1 MESYLFADVEAAA
14 DTMVVEGYHKPGSL
28 TRSSGAWIHAA
39 GTAMFEAGR
48 RPIKPHDQ
56 WIWFAVEAGEATLVW
71 QGHEL
76 TLKQQETC
84 FLPAGN
90 RDAAL
95 QIDESVRCVWIALE
109 GPLAPMVVRKMGALL
124 HMPLKQ
130 GALPSQMY
138 LAKQIVQ
145 VIVRHTDTSDATY
158 QLQHLMYGMLASHW
172 GQPVAMDAML
182 SHEIAKVV
190 DTLRANQYKDNFS
203 LAEMAAISR
212 MPMETFRKR
221 FVSEVGMPPLSY
233 VLHCK
238 MERAKELLR
247 EEGHTVRQAGIEVGM
262 QDPYHFSK
270 QFKNIVGI
278 SPSAFMKQAAKP
290 DATIRGSS
298 KVEKNRAAGSPFQ
311 AKSSQEQKEQWIW
324 WQCQRDT
331 VPPEEKAPP
340 VNALPE
346 REAPP
351 MPVPVQPTRH
361 QQYDAIMQ
369 RMKVAQGRTGAFT
382 SCGTSTQDSSGK

>member
-1 MESYLFADVEAAA
+1 MESYLFEGVTAAA
-14 DTMVVEGYHKPGSL
+14 DTLVVEGWHKPGSL

-39 GTAMFEAGR
+39 GAALLEAGEYPLR
-48 RPIKPHDQ
+48 TQEQ
-56 WIWFAVEAGEATLVW
+56 WIWLAVEAGEAILHWQDTTLLLKAD
-71 QGHEL
+71 ETCILPASSKDARL
-76 TLKQQETC
+76 TL
-84 FLPAGN
+84 
-90 RDAAL
+90 
-95 QIDESVRCVWIALE
+95 ESQARILWIALE

-130 GALPSQMY
+130 GALPSQIY

-145 VIVRHTDTSDATY
+145 VMVRHSGTSDATY

-190 DTLRANQYKDNFS
+190 DTLRANQYRDNFS

-290 DATIRGSS
+290 DATIRGR
-298 KVEKNRAAGSPFQ
+298 EK
-311 AKSSQEQKEQWIW
+311 K
-324 WQCQRDT
+324 
-331 VPPEEKAPP
+331 
-340 VNALPE
+340 
-346 REAPP
+346 
-351 MPVPVQPTRH
+351 
-361 QQYDAIMQ
+361 
-369 RMKVAQGRTGAFT
+369 
-382 SCGTSTQDSSGK
+382 

>member
-1 MESYLFADVEAAA
+1 
-14 DTMVVEGYHKPGSL
+14 
-28 TRSSGAWIHAA
+28 
-39 GTAMFEAGR
+39 
-48 RPIKPHDQ
+48 
-56 WIWFAVEAGEATLVW
+56 
-71 QGHEL
+71 
-76 TLKQQETC
+76 
-84 FLPAGN
+84 
-90 RDAAL
+90 
-95 QIDESVRCVWIALE
+95 
-109 GPLAPMVVRKMGALL
+109 MVVRKMGALL

-145 VIVRHTDTSDATY
+145 VMVRHSGTSDATY

-190 DTLRANQYKDNFS
+190 DTLRANKYKDNFS

-247 EEGHTVRQAGIEVGM
+247 EQDYTVRQAGAEVGM

-278 SPSAFMKQAAKP
+278 SPSAFMKQAAQP
-290 DATIRGSS
+290 DATIRRHSG
-298 KVEKNRAAGSPFQ
+298 EKKN
-311 AKSSQEQKEQWIW
+311 K
-324 WQCQRDT
+324 
-331 VPPEEKAPP
+331 
-340 VNALPE
+340 
-346 REAPP
+346 
-351 MPVPVQPTRH
+351 
-361 QQYDAIMQ
+361 
-369 RMKVAQGRTGAFT
+369 
-382 SCGTSTQDSSGK
+382 

>member
-1 MESYLFADVEAAA
+1 MESYLFANTGESATTLVA
-14 DTMVVEGYHKPGSL
+14 EGWHKPGSL
-28 TRSSGAWIHAA
+28 TKASGAWIHAA
-39 GTAMFEAGR
+39 GTATFVAGDH
-48 RPIKPHDQ
+48 PIISHDQ
-56 WIWFAVEAGEATLVW
+56 WVWFAVEAGEVTLHW
-71 QGHEL
+71 QDTQL
-76 TLKQQETC
+76 SLKANDTC
-84 FLPAGN
+84 FLPSGEK
-90 RDAAL
+90 AAYL
-95 QIDESVRCVWIALE
+95 SVNDQAHCVWVALE

-124 HMPLKQ
+124 HMPLRQ
-130 GALPSQMY
+130 AALPSQMY

-145 VIVRHTDTSDATY
+145 VMVRHSGTSDATY

-190 DTLRANQYKDNFS
+190 DTLRANQYRDNFS

-221 FVSEVGMPPLSY
+221 FVAEVGMPPLSY

-278 SPSAFMKQAAKP
+278 SPSAFMKQASKP
-290 DATIRGSS
+290 DATIRGS
-298 KVEKNRAAGSPFQ
+298 AGS
-311 AKSSQEQKEQWIW
+311 KK
-324 WQCQRDT
+324 
-331 VPPEEKAPP
+331 
-340 VNALPE
+340 
-346 REAPP
+346 
-351 MPVPVQPTRH
+351 
-361 QQYDAIMQ
+361 
-369 RMKVAQGRTGAFT
+369 
-382 SCGTSTQDSSGK
+382 GK

>member
-145 VIVRHTDTSDATY
+145 VIVRHTDTS
-158 QLQHLMYGMLASHW
+158 AS
-172 GQPVAMDAML
+172 
-182 SHEIAKVV
+182 
-190 DTLRANQYKDNFS
+190 
-203 LAEMAAISR
+203 
-212 MPMETFRKR
+212 
-221 FVSEVGMPPLSY
+221 
-233 VLHCK
+233 
-238 MERAKELLR
+238 
-247 EEGHTVRQAGIEVGM
+247 
-262 QDPYHFSK
+262 
-270 QFKNIVGI
+270 
-278 SPSAFMKQAAKP
+278 SA
-290 DATIRGSS
+290 
-298 KVEKNRAAGSPFQ
+298 
-311 AKSSQEQKEQWIW
+311 
-324 WQCQRDT
+324 
-331 VPPEEKAPP
+331 
-340 VNALPE
+340 
-346 REAPP
+346 
-351 MPVPVQPTRH
+351 
-361 QQYDAIMQ
+361 
-369 RMKVAQGRTGAFT
+369 
-382 SCGTSTQDSSGK
+382 

>member
-158 QLQHLMYGMLASHW
+158 QLQHLMYGQATGVSRSPWTRCFRTRLRRWWTPCAQISTGTTSLWRRWRQFPVCRWKRSAS
-172 GQPVAMDAML
+172 A
-182 SHEIAKVV
+182 S
-190 DTLRANQYKDNFS
+190 
-203 LAEMAAISR
+203 
-212 MPMETFRKR
+212 
-221 FVSEVGMPPLSY
+221 
-233 VLHCK
+233 
-238 MERAKELLR
+238 
-247 EEGHTVRQAGIEVGM
+247 
-262 QDPYHFSK
+262 
-270 QFKNIVGI
+270 
-278 SPSAFMKQAAKP
+278 
-290 DATIRGSS
+290 
-298 KVEKNRAAGSPFQ
+298 
-311 AKSSQEQKEQWIW
+311 
-324 WQCQRDT
+324 
-331 VPPEEKAPP
+331 
-340 VNALPE
+340 
-346 REAPP
+346 
-351 MPVPVQPTRH
+351 
-361 QQYDAIMQ
+361 
-369 RMKVAQGRTGAFT
+369 
-382 SCGTSTQDSSGK
+382 

>member
-1 MESYLFADVEAAA
+1 MEAYLFKGVAA
-14 DTMVVEGYHKPGSL
+14 DADSLVVEGYHKPGSL
-28 TRSSGAWIHAA
+28 TRASGAWIHAA
-39 GTAMFEAGR
+39 GSAMLEPGAYDL
-48 RPIKPHDQ
+48 IPHEQ
-56 WIWFAVEAGEATLVW
+56 WVWLAVEEGEA
-71 QGHEL
+71 EL
-76 TLKQQETC
+76 TWQDNVQLSLKPEQTC
-84 FLPAGN
+84 FLPAGETVGN
-90 RDAAL
+90 IRCTE
-95 QIDESVRCVWIALE
+95 QVRLVWIALE

-124 HMPLKQ
+124 HIPLKQ

-145 VIVRHTDTSDATY
+145 VMVRHDGTADATY

-190 DTLRANQYKDNFS
+190 DTLRANKYKDNFS

-247 EEGHTVRQAGIEVGM
+247 EQHYTVRQAGIEVGM

-278 SPSAFMKQAAKP
+278 SPSAFMKQAAQP
-290 DATIRGSS
+290 AATLRS
-298 KVEKNRAAGSPFQ
+298 KDPAVR
-311 AKSSQEQKEQWIW
+311 KSK
-324 WQCQRDT
+324 
-331 VPPEEKAPP
+331 
-340 VNALPE
+340 
-346 REAPP
+346 
-351 MPVPVQPTRH
+351 
-361 QQYDAIMQ
+361 
-369 RMKVAQGRTGAFT
+369 
-382 SCGTSTQDSSGK
+382 

>member
-1 MESYLFADVEAAA
+1 MESYLFAGVEAAA
-14 DTMVVEGYHKPGSL
+14 DTLVVEGWHKPGSL

-39 GTAMFEAGR
+39 GSAMLEAGKYT
-48 RPIKPHDQ
+48 IKPHDQ
-56 WIWFAVEAGEATLVW
+56 WVWLAVGEGTMKLTW
-71 QGHEL
+71 EGSEL
-76 TLKQQETC
+76 QLKTEQTC
-84 FLPAGN
+84 FLPAGEKTGTLEVEGQ
-90 RDAAL
+90 A
-95 QIDESVRCVWIALE
+95 RCLWIALE

-145 VIVRHTDTSDATY
+145 VMVRHSGTGDATY

-247 EEGHTVRQAGIEVGM
+247 EQDYTVRQAGVEVGM

-290 DATIRGSS
+290 DATIR
-298 KVEKNRAAGSPFQ
+298 KNV
-311 AKSSQEQKEQWIW
+311 KK
-324 WQCQRDT
+324 
-331 VPPEEKAPP
+331 
-340 VNALPE
+340 
-346 REAPP
+346 
-351 MPVPVQPTRH
+351 
-361 QQYDAIMQ
+361 
-369 RMKVAQGRTGAFT
+369 
-382 SCGTSTQDSSGK
+382 

>member
-1 MESYLFADVEAAA
+1 MESYLFAGLEAEA
-14 DTMVVEGYHKPGSL
+14 DTLVVEGWHKPGSL
-28 TRSSGAWIHAA
+28 TQASGAWIHAA
-39 GTAMFEAGR
+39 GSAMLTEGGEIR
-48 RPIKPHDQ
+48 LKPHEQ
-56 WIWFAVEAGEATLVW
+56 WVWFAVETGEATLHW
-71 QGHEL
+71 QDVEL
-76 TLKQQETC
+76 TLDEGKTC
-84 FLPAGN
+84 VLPAGEA
-90 RDAAL
+90 DAYLTLPGPARL
-95 QIDESVRCVWIALE
+95 MWIALE
-109 GPLAPMVVRKMGALL
+109 GTLAPMVVRKLGALL

-130 GALPSQMY
+130 SALPSQMY

-145 VIVRHTDTSDATY
+145 VVVRHSGTGNATY

-190 DTLRANQYKDNFS
+190 DTLRASQYKDNFS

-247 EEGHTVRQAGIEVGM
+247 EQDYTVRQAGVEVGM

-278 SPSAFMKQAAKP
+278 SPSAFMKQAA
-290 DATIRGSS
+290 
-298 KVEKNRAAGSPFQ
+298 N
-311 AKSSQEQKEQWIW
+311 
-324 WQCQRDT
+324 
-331 VPPEEKAPP
+331 PET
-340 VNALPE
+340 N
-346 REAPP
+346 
-351 MPVPVQPTRH
+351 
-361 QQYDAIMQ
+361 
-369 RMKVAQGRTGAFT
+369 GR
-382 SCGTSTQDSSGK
+382 KRRK

>member
-1 MESYLFADVEAAA
+1 M
-14 DTMVVEGYHKPGSL
+14 
-28 TRSSGAWIHAA
+28 
-39 GTAMFEAGR
+39 
-48 RPIKPHDQ
+48 
-56 WIWFAVEAGEATLVW
+56 WFAVEDGEATLCW
-71 QGHEL
+71 QGTEL
-76 TLKQQETC
+76 VLKAEQTC
-84 FLPAGN
+84 FLPAGDKETGL
-90 RDAAL
+90 RVEGAA
-95 QIDESVRCVWIALE
+95 RCLWVALE

-145 VIVRHTDTSDATY
+145 VMVRHSGTGDATY

-247 EEGHTVRQAGIEVGM
+247 EQDYTVRQAGVEVGM

-290 DATIRGSS
+290 DATIR
-298 KVEKNRAAGSPFQ
+298 KNV
-311 AKSSQEQKEQWIW
+311 KK
-324 WQCQRDT
+324 
-331 VPPEEKAPP
+331 
-340 VNALPE
+340 
-346 REAPP
+346 
-351 MPVPVQPTRH
+351 
-361 QQYDAIMQ
+361 
-369 RMKVAQGRTGAFT
+369 
-382 SCGTSTQDSSGK
+382 

>member
-1 MESYLFADVEAAA
+1 MESYLFKGVEAEP
-14 DTMVVEGYHKPGSL
+14 DTLIVEGWHKPGSL
-28 TRSSGAWIHAA
+28 TRASGAWIHAA
-39 GTAMFEAGR
+39 GSALLEAGQWEL
-48 RPIKPHDQ
+48 HAHEQ
-56 WIWFAVEAGEATLVW
+56 WIWLAVEDGTVTLTW
-71 QGHEL
+71 EGTDL
-76 TLKQQETC
+76 PLKAEQTC
-84 FLPAGN
+84 FLPAGDKKASL
-90 RDAAL
+90 RC
-95 QIDESVRCVWIALE
+95 DEQARILWVSLE

-145 VIVRHTDTSDATY
+145 VMVRHTGTSDATY

-247 EEGHTVRQAGIEVGM
+247 EQDYTVRQAGVEVGM

-278 SPSAFMKQAAKP
+278 SPSAFMKQAAQP
-290 DATIRGSS
+290 DATIR
-298 KVEKNRAAGSPFQ
+298 
-311 AKSSQEQKEQWIW
+311 
-324 WQCQRDT
+324 RDGKK
-331 VPPEEKAPP
+331 KA
-340 VNALPE
+340 
-346 REAPP
+346 
-351 MPVPVQPTRH
+351 
-361 QQYDAIMQ
+361 
-369 RMKVAQGRTGAFT
+369 
-382 SCGTSTQDSSGK
+382 

>member
-1 MESYLFADVEAAA
+1 MASYLFAEIESAAPA
-14 DTMVVEGYHKPGSL
+14 LTAEGWHKPGSL
-28 TRSSGAWIHAA
+28 TKASGAWIHAA
-39 GTAMFEAGR
+39 GTVALGAGSY
-48 RPIKPHDQ
+48 PLSSHEL
-56 WIWFAVEAGEATLVW
+56 WVWFAVEAGEAVLHW
-71 QGHEL
+71 EGNEL
-76 TLKQQETC
+76 PLKANDTC
-84 FLPAGN
+84 FLPAGDKSA
-90 RDAAL
+90 RLEVAEQAH
-95 QIDESVRCVWIALE
+95 CVWVALE

-124 HMPLKQ
+124 HMPLRQ

-138 LAKQIVQ
+138 LAKQIGQ
-145 VIVRHTDTSDATY
+145 VMVRHTGTADATY

-190 DTLRANQYKDNFS
+190 DTLRANQYRDNFS

-247 EEGHTVRQAGIEVGM
+247 EQDYTVRQAGVEVGM

-290 DATIRGSS
+290 DATIRKSS
-298 KVEKNRAAGSPFQ
+298 KK
-311 AKSSQEQKEQWIW
+311 
-324 WQCQRDT
+324 
-331 VPPEEKAPP
+331 
-340 VNALPE
+340 
-346 REAPP
+346 
-351 MPVPVQPTRH
+351 
-361 QQYDAIMQ
+361 
-369 RMKVAQGRTGAFT
+369 
-382 SCGTSTQDSSGK
+382 